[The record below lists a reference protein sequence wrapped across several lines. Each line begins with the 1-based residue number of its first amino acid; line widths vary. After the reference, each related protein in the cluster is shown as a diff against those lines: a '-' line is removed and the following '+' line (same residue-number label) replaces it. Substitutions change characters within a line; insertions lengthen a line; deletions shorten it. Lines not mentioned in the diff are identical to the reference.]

1 MQRPDVA
8 ASRAGAGPG
17 GGAELLGRGDGLDG
31 KPKVGGR
38 LALLSDGRLRSAP
51 RSTLMRWRALR
62 WACSLWDWHGE
73 STFCVPLPSAFFMA
87 GLALDADALREAG
100 GSSLVSSS
108 MTAAE
113 ATLADDCLGL
123 RAAGGAGAFGGGGG
137 ALGLRAAGGAGFG
150 GGGGALM
157 ACPMPLPRYPVE
169 KLVMAIGA

>member
-1 MQRPDVA
+1 
-8 ASRAGAGPG
+8 
-17 GGAELLGRGDGLDG
+17 
-31 KPKVGGR
+31 
-38 LALLSDGRLRSAP
+38 
-51 RSTLMRWRALR
+51 
-62 WACSLWDWHGE
+62 
-73 STFCVPLPSAFFMA
+73 MA

-137 ALGLRAAGGAGFG
+137 ALGLRAAGAAGFGGGGGALGLRTAGGAGFG

-157 ACPMPLPRYPVE
+157 ACPTPLPRYPVE